1 MEQWLSQFVVEI
13 SDPTH
18 AGAARRAAT
27 RCAELISMEKSD
39 CGAVA
44 IAVTEMA
51 TNVVKHAKVGRI
63 VCERVVQNGAQG
75 LRVLCLDKGPG
86 ILDITTA
93 LKDGYSTSQTSGNGL
108 GSVKRLSTH
117 FDIYSRPGLGTCVLA
132 EFWPR
137 NKVPAPTTPIQVGV
151 VSVPLRGESV
161 CGDGWAIKPM
171 ADSFYIMVVDGL
183 GHGIFA
189 AEAAQEAK
197 RVLAQ
202 AQSNSPAAILHD
214 CHGALKKTRGAAAAI
229 AAINKEKRVLSFA
242 GLGNISATLLTSNGR
257 RGIASHNGTVGHQ
270 VHNVREFTLPWDESS
285 ILIMHSDGLISRW
298 DLENYPGLGSKHA
311 SILAGVLYR
320 DFDRQRDDVTVLVA
334 KNSQ

>member
-1 MEQWLSQFVVEI
+1 MEQGLSQFVVEV

-27 RCAELISMEKSD
+27 RCAELINMEESD

-137 NKVPAPTTPIQVGV
+137 RKVPALPPSIQVGV
-151 VSVPLRGESV
+151 VSVPIHGESV
-161 CGDGWAIKPM
+161 CGDGWAIKPT
-171 ADSFYIMVVDGL
+171 ADSVYLMVVDGL
-183 GHGIFA
+183 GHGMFA

-197 RVLAQ
+197 RVLVQ
-202 AQSNSPAAILHD
+202 VQSTSPAEILHD
-214 CHGALKKTRGAAAAI
+214 CHDALKKTRGAAAAI
-229 AAINKEKRVLSFA
+229 AAISQEKRTLSFA
-242 GLGNISATLLTSNGR
+242 GLGNISATLLSRTGR

-270 VHNVREFTLPWDESS
+270 IHNVREFTLPWDESS

-298 DLENYPGLGSKHA
+298 DLENYPGIGTKHA
-311 SILAGVLYR
+311 SILAAVLYR

-334 KNSQ
+334 KNAE

>member
-1 MEQWLSQFVVEI
+1 MEQGLSQFVVEV

-27 RCAELISMEKSD
+27 RCAELINMEESD

-93 LKDGYSTSQTSGNGL
+93 LKDGYSTSKTSGNGL

-137 NKVPAPTTPIQVGV
+137 RKVPALTTSIQVGV
-151 VSVPLRGESV
+151 VSVPIHGESV
-161 CGDGWAIKPM
+161 CGDGWAIKPT
-171 ADSFYIMVVDGL
+171 ADSVYLMVVDGL
-183 GHGIFA
+183 GHGMFA

-202 AQSNSPAAILHD
+202 VQSTSPAAILHD
-214 CHGALKKTRGAAAAI
+214 CHDALKKTRGAAAAI
-229 AAINKEKRVLSFA
+229 AAISQEKRTLSFA
-242 GLGNISATLLTSNGR
+242 GLGNISATLLSRTGR

-270 VHNVREFTLPWDESS
+270 IHNVREFTLPWDEGST
-285 ILIMHSDGLISRW
+285 LIMHSDGLISRW
-298 DLENYPGLGSKHA
+298 DLENYPGIGTKHA
-311 SILAGVLYR
+311 SILAAVLYR

-334 KNSQ
+334 KNAE